1 MKLSASNSVYTMILV
16 HGGGAGSNCSVGV
29 STKTRD
35 HEALTVLWRIASR
48 GQQWQQ

>member
-16 HGGGAGSNCSVGV
+16 HGGAGSNCSVGV

-35 HEALTVLWRIASR
+35 HEALTVLWHIAS
-48 GQQWQQ
+48 